1 MLAPHSAR
9 SGVLVELIRGGLRPQ
24 TPAKLIRH
32 VNVTQTRSHS
42 FALDTENRRYPGVT
56 SCIELHMANTEEQE
70 LDNQIKQLS
79 AKLTTYKKALTNPH
93 LCQGDY
99 KVLMGNVLWLEA
111 EISELQA
118 QLEIHRLIG
127 KIYHTVA
134 PALLAS

>member
-1 MLAPHSAR
+1 VSLQLLLNSYAT
-9 SGVLVELIRGGLRPQ
+9 LTLRKRDRIHLSS
-24 TPAKLIRH
+24 TLR
-32 VNVTQTRSHS
+32 TS
-42 FALDTENRRYPGVT
+42 VT
-56 SCIELHMANTEEQE
+56 SCLELHMANTEEQE

-79 AKLTTYKKALTNPH
+79 AKLKTYKKALTNPH

-99 KVLMGNVLWLEA
+99 RVLMGNILWIEA

-127 KIYHTVA
+127 KIYNTVA